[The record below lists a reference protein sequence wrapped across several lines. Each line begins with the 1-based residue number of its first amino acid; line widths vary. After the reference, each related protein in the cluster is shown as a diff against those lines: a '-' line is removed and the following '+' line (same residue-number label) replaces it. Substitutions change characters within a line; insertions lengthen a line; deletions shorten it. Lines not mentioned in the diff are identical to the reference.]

1 MTRIEPEKV
10 VLPDPPTVKVAV
22 AENGQVTITTDTTE
36 KATDGNE

>member
-22 AENGQVTITTDTTE
+22 AENGQVTITTENAD
-36 KATDGNE
+36 DGNK